1 MYGRR
6 LMNKKYL
13 KFADN
18 QKINEASKLVKGDE
32 MKKFEEYVENLAE
45 QIRRLNHDNK
55 PYKIVIE
62 EKLPYGVSKNTLM
75 SVGQLI
81 RFLEPYPEYKI
92 VSDSGWECSE
102 TDISVAFINHEFKHI
117 VLTQHTDWKHDIC
130 DGWEL
135 LFDINEGGE
144 YE

>member
-1 MYGRR
+1 MS
-6 LMNKKYL
+6 KKYL
-13 KFADN
+13 KFADDP
-18 QKINEASKLVKGDE
+18 KIDESIELVKSDE
-32 MKKFEEYVENLAE
+32 MKKFEEYVENIAE
-45 QIRRLNHDNK
+45 QIIRLNPDNK

-75 SVGQLI
+75 SVSKLI
-81 RFLEPYPEYKI
+81 SFLQPYPDYKV

-102 TDISVAFINHEFKHI
+102 TDVSVAFINHKYKHI

-135 LFDINEGGE
+135 LFDINKGE
-144 YE
+144 DDD